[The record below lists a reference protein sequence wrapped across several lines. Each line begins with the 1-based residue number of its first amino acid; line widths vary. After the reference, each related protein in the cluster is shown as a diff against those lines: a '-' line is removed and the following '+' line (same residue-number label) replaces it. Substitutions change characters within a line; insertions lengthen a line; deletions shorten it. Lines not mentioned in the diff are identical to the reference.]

1 MKISKINKYSAAGL
15 MMAAAIAVS
24 SCSDSFLDVSDPTRT
39 TIDEYFTTDARI
51 QEAVVAAYDPLHW
64 PDWAMNEYNPL
75 NLMSDI
81 MADDLWVGG
90 SDKTDN
96 ANWHYM
102 MNFEAKPT
110 AVIAGLWTD
119 AYSGVKRCNDV
130 IAYMEKGISDM
141 TEKNARYYEA
151 QVRTLRVFYYSW
163 LWKFW
168 GNVVYFDKNFEG
180 APYLGTQYTA
190 DEVYDFMIADLE
202 AAIALDALPMK
213 ETDANLGRV
222 TKAMAYMLY
231 AEIVMYQNDESR
243 FATALRYM
251 TEIINSGDYDLNPRL
266 RRDFQRIRRMDRR
279 VYLRDQL
286 QGRQRHP

>member
-141 TEKNARYYEA
+141 TEKNAKYYEA
-151 QVRTLRVFYYSW
+151 QVRTLRVFYYS
-163 LWKFW
+163 
-168 GNVVYFDKNFEG
+168 
-180 APYLGTQYTA
+180 
-190 DEVYDFMIADLE
+190 
-202 AAIALDALPMK
+202 
-213 ETDANLGRV
+213 
-222 TKAMAYMLY
+222 
-231 AEIVMYQNDESR
+231 
-243 FATALRYM
+243 
-251 TEIINSGDYDLNPRL
+251 
-266 RRDFQRIRRMDRR
+266 
-279 VYLRDQL
+279 
-286 QGRQRHP
+286 